1 MNKLG
6 INKLVLIGVGLIGGS
21 LALDLKRAG
30 RVAEVVGIDIDA
42 DNLARAL
49 ERKVIDSAHTGIHA
63 EALAAADVVLIATPV
78 GTLPAI
84 CQSLAPLLPAHTIVS
99 DVGSTKQ
106 LALQAFAQYLPQH
119 YPQCVAAH
127 PIAGSDRHGAL
138 AAQFGLFE
146 GKKCILCPHEAQDS
160 GSLNSVSALWQAAGA
175 DLYTLSAAEHDAIFA
190 AVSHLPHLTAFA
202 LMHSILHQDA
212 ASDTLALGGSG
223 FRDFTRIAA
232 GDPAMWRD
240 ILLCNREE
248 ILLQTDLLIDA
259 LHTFARAMEANNGEQ
274 LHALIAQASDARSRW
289 QMTTKDDNAR
299 L

>member
-1 MNKLG
+1 MFNRL
-6 INKLVLIGVGLIGGS
+6 GLIGCGLMGGSLS
-21 LALDLKRAG
+21 LALQRAQL
-30 RVAEVVGIDIDA
+30 VKQVVGYSTSQHT
-42 DNLARAL
+42 L
-49 ERKVIDSAHTGIHA
+49 EVAYRNGVIHA
-63 EALAAADVVLIATPV
+63 AAPSAAETAASADLIVIAVPVAATGKVLQSIGMYLRDGAVVM
-78 GTLPAI
+78 
-84 CQSLAPLLPAHTIVS
+84 

-106 LALQAFAQYLPQH
+106 NVVDAATSALGSRLGQFVP
-119 YPQCVAAH
+119 AH
-127 PIAGSDRHGAL
+127 PIAGK
-138 AAQFGLFE
+138 E
-146 GKKCILCPHEAQDS
+146 
-160 GSLNSVSALWQAAGA
+160 VAGIEHAEA
-175 DLYTLSAAEHDAIFA
+175 DLYRGKQVILTPTRRTQIGALQQITAMWEALDCRVQTMTPQAHDAAFA
-190 AVSHLPHLTAFA
+190 AISHLPHMAAFA

-289 QMTTKDDNAR
+289 QLTTKDDNAR

>member
-1 MNKLG
+1 
-6 INKLVLIGVGLIGGS
+6 
-21 LALDLKRAG
+21 
-30 RVAEVVGIDIDA
+30 
-42 DNLARAL
+42 
-49 ERKVIDSAHTGIHA
+49 
-63 EALAAADVVLIATPV
+63 
-78 GTLPAI
+78 
-84 CQSLAPLLPAHTIVS
+84 
-99 DVGSTKQ
+99 
-106 LALQAFAQYLPQH
+106 
-119 YPQCVAAH
+119 
-127 PIAGSDRHGAL
+127 
-138 AAQFGLFE
+138 
-146 GKKCILCPHEAQDS
+146 
-160 GSLNSVSALWQAAGA
+160 
-175 DLYTLSAAEHDAIFA
+175 
-190 AVSHLPHLTAFA
+190 
-202 LMHSILHQDA
+202 MHSILHQDA